1 MGYIARPY
9 KKSIF
14 QQNLQDM
21 QRNRETQII
30 LEGFFFLIR
39 KTTEWTTVLVVV
51 GRHFKEA
58 VIVNKDEEKELQYKL
73 GENIINV
80 IYQVKDP
87 N

>member
-1 MGYIARPY
+1 
-9 KKSIF
+9 
-14 QQNLQDM
+14 M

-39 KTTEWTTVLVVV
+39 KTTEQTTVLVVV